1 MLAKISLQCILKN
14 ESKDLDST
22 VGIQDTI
29 HNIADS
35 GQQDFEEL
43 IGIDPDKKEFV
54 RKLSKVFAV
63 LLNMNCNTAEKIKRV
78 IKIAIEM
85 TLKLW
90 LGPRQQ

>member
-1 MLAKISLQCILKN
+1 M
-14 ESKDLDST
+14 
-22 VGIQDTI
+22 DTI

-43 IGIDPDKKEFV
+43 IGIDPNKKEFV
-54 RKLSKVFAV
+54 RKLSKVFTV
-63 LLNMNCNTAEKIKRV
+63 LLNMNYNTEEKIKRA